1 MIGMNLDKLR
11 DYLSN
16 PIIKK
21 IAITIFVVLL
31 AIFFCIINGNKENEG
46 YVITDQGEKDNVSEV
61 VTNEIYVDID
71 GCVASPGVYKVE
83 HGTRLYEIIEMA
95 GGATSD
101 GNVTNINRAKEV
113 KDGEKI
119 IIPKIGESYTENGLI
134 NLNLADAN
142 KLEELTGIG
151 PVTAQMIINY
161 RNENNGFDSIED
173 ILKINGIGTATY
185 NKIKKEITV

>member
-1 MIGMNLDKLR
+1 MIGINLDKLR